1 MLENPRAVAAKEW
14 ITDRLAGDIEDDERE
29 LLTRVAEFPFERY
42 PDYAAPWHLLMWPH
56 MRWSYAARIV
66 AIIEHFRHV
75 KGSMAGQPIT
85 LEPFQVFILLCF
97 LAPYDPDTGHRLVR
111 TMLLTIARKNAKSS
125 LTAAAITAAMALRP
139 EHGGYYRQDV
149 YVGASDREQAGEIYE
164 MSSGFITQDI
174 ELGLHRKFRCVPS
187 TKVVQHNDTLTKMKV
202 LSSDAYRAHGRN
214 AAAVVYD
221 EIGNL
226 PSTMAEEYYNVLTS
240 GFGAQAEAMAWLL
253 STQAPTDAHI
263 FSSMVDAC
271 KRINEGKQSEVENMA
286 GFVFETPDRI
296 GTEDVDPFD
305 EQYWYLSNPGL
316 LSPNGLGSTL
326 LADLRQQAKEA
337 KELPSLESKF
347 RNRRL
352 NQRANPHSPV
362 ISATRWKACAE
373 PAFTLDDLHG
383 QRCWVG
389 LDLSSTQDM
398 TAAVLVF
405 EANPALDGRQ
415 PVSAM
420 FWMPRQGWR
429 AEDFK
434 VAARDEG
441 LDDLVDDEERFLEI
455 YQTAR
460 FTEPCIE
467 AVERALALEQITHAA
482 NPILTWNA
490 SNALAVRN
498 SDGHRKWDKA
508 KSWGRIDG
516 IVALGMALRV
526 RELQAMDDDGTGT
539 FDDDDFIM

>member
-1 MLENPRAVAAKEW
+1 M
-14 ITDRLAGDIEDDERE
+14 
-29 LLTRVAEFPFERY
+29 
-42 PDYAAPWHLLMWPH
+42 
-56 MRWSYAARIV
+56 
-66 AIIEHFRHV
+66 
-75 KGSMAGQPIT
+75 
-85 LEPFQVFILLCF
+85 
-97 LAPYDPDTGHRLVR
+97 
-111 TMLLTIARKNAKSS
+111 
-125 LTAAAITAAMALRP
+125 
-139 EHGGYYRQDV
+139 
-149 YVGASDREQAGEIYE
+149 YE
-164 MSSGFITQDI
+164 MSSGFISQDQT
-174 ELGLHRKFRCVPS
+174 LGLHRKFRCVPS
-187 TKVVQHNDTLTKMKV
+187 TKIVQHNETLTKMKV

-214 AAAVVYD
+214 AAAVAYD

-240 GFGAQAEAMAWLL
+240 GFGAQTEAMVWLL

-263 FSSMVDAC
+263 FSSFVDAC
-271 KRINEGKQSEVENMA
+271 KRINEGHEAEIEELA

-305 EQYWYLSNPGL
+305 ETYWYLSNPGL
-316 LSPNGLGSTL
+316 LSPGGLGSTL
-326 LADLRQQAKEA
+326 LADLRKQAKEA

-373 PAFTLDDLHG
+373 PTFTLGDLDGHK
-383 QRCWVG
+383 CWVG

-405 EANPALDGRQ
+405 ESNPALGDRQ

-420 FWMPRQGWR
+420 FWMPRQGLEARERKDKVPYLTWARAGLLDVGSERIIDYRHAAAWLYEVSQRVEIVGIGYDKWR
-429 AEDFK
+429 AEDFR

-441 LDDLVDDEERFLEI
+441 LEDLVDDDERFLEI

-460 FTEPCIE
+460 YVEPCIE
-467 AVERALALEQITHAA
+467 AVERALALEQIAHAG

-526 RELQAMDDDGTGT
+526 RELQAMDPDGTGS
-539 FDDDDFIM
+539 FDDDDFVM